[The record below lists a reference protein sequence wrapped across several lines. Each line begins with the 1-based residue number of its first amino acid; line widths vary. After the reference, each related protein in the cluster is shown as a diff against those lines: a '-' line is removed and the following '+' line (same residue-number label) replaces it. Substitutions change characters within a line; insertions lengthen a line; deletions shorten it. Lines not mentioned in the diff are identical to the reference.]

1 MPSRGMPHSY
11 DWESLWRMSQRATGL
26 GSWRL
31 SLYDGFCRGCGAR
44 FGAGELIRWYDG
56 EMGWLAE
63 CCGVDP

>member
-1 MPSRGMPHSY
+1 
-11 DWESLWRMSQRATGL
+11 MSQRATGL